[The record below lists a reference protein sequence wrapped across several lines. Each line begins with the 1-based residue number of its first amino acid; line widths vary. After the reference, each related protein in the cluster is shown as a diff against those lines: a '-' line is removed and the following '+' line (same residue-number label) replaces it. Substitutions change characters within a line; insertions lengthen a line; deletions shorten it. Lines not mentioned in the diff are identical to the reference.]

1 MTPDPHYNGRH
12 DSNGYYQ
19 SALRSIQ
26 AKILVSI
33 EGDEEEERITKKS
46 KESEGKKR

>member
-19 SALRSIQ
+19 SALRSI
-26 AKILVSI
+26 